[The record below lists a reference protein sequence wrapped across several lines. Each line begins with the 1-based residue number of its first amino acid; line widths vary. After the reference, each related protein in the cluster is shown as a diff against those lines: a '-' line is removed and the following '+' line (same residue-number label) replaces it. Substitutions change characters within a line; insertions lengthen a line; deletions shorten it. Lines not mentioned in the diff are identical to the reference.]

1 METPADARSSIPW
14 NSASRESATP
24 MNASMSMNAE
34 RVGRSK
40 WELDTP
46 ALLVDLDLVDQN
58 IATMATFFRE
68 AGVGWRPHC
77 KGLKVPSLVHKEIAA
92 GAIGATCAKLGE
104 AEAMAAAG
112 IKDILI
118 ANQVVGA
125 IKVARLMKLLALA
138 DVMVAVDSLESAEEL
153 SAASHRAGRQLRV
166 LVELD
171 VGMNRAGVQPGEAA
185 VDLSRKLQ
193 DLPGLRYMGL
203 MAWEGHC
210 GRVAD
215 ATERKAAC
223 EYAVGLLLDS
233 AELCRKAGLPVGI
246 ISCGGTET
254 FQFTA
259 RIPGI
264 TEVQA
269 GGGIFNDLHYASR
282 GVAHPFALTILTTV
296 TSRPTPT
303 RIIVDAG
310 RKSMSDGAAMPMPK
324 DLSDLELVRL
334 SAEHGKIEMQ
344 NPSGKPKIG
353 DKLEWIVGYGDTTVC
368 LHDEMVGIRSGKVE
382 VVWPVLA
389 RGKVA

>member
-1 METPADARSSIPW
+1 
-14 NSASRESATP
+14 
-24 MNASMSMNAE
+24 MNTSMSMNAE
-34 RVGRSK
+34 RVGLSK

-46 ALLVDLDLVDQN
+46 ALLVDLDLVDRN
-58 IATMATFFRE
+58 IATMAAFFRE
-68 AGVGWRPHC
+68 MRVGWRPHC
-77 KGLKVPSLVHKEIAA
+77 KGLKVPALVHKEIAA
-92 GAIGATCAKLGE
+92 GAIGPTCAKLGE

-125 IKVARLMKLLALA
+125 IKVARLVNLLALA
-138 DVMVAVDSLESAEEL
+138 DVMVAVDSLENAEEL
-153 SAASHRAGRQLRV
+153 SAASHRAGHHLRV

-171 VGMNRAGVQPGEAA
+171 VGMNRAGIQPGEPV
-185 VDLSRKLQ
+185 VDLSRKLR

-210 GRVAD
+210 GRIAD
-215 ATERKAAC
+215 PTKRKAAC

-233 AELCRKAGLPVGI
+233 AELCRKAGLPVKI
-246 ISCGGTET
+246 VSCGGTET
-254 FQFTA
+254 FQYTA

-269 GGGIFNDLHYASR
+269 GGGILNDLHYASR
-282 GVAHPFALTILTTV
+282 GVGHPFALTVLSTV

-324 DLSDLELVRL
+324 DMNDLELVRL

-344 NPSGKPKIG
+344 NPSGKPMIG

-368 LHDEMVGIRSGKVE
+368 LHDEMVGIRSGNVE

-389 RGKVA
+389 RGKVR

>member
-1 METPADARSSIPW
+1 
-14 NSASRESATP
+14 
-24 MNASMSMNAE
+24 MNGSMSMNAE

-46 ALLVDLDLVDQN
+46 ALLVDLNLVDQN
-58 IATMATFFRE
+58 IATMATFFRKT
-68 AGVGWRPHC
+68 GVGWRPHC
-77 KGLKVPSLVHKEIAA
+77 KGLKVPALVHKEIAA
-92 GAIGATCAKLGE
+92 GAMEATCAKLGE

-112 IKDILI
+112 VKDILI

-138 DVMVAVDSLESAEEL
+138 DVMVAVDSLENAKEL
-153 SAASHRAGRQLRV
+153 SAASHRAGRHLRV

-171 VGMNRAGVQPGEAA
+171 VGMNGAGIQPGEPA
-185 VDLSRKLQ
+185 VDLSRKLR

-210 GRVAD
+210 DRVAD
-215 ATERKAAC
+215 PTERKAAC

-233 AELCRKAGLPVGI
+233 AELCRKAGLPVEI

-259 RIPGI
+259 RISGI

-269 GGGIFNDLHYASR
+269 GGGILNDLHYASQDVR
-282 GVAHPFALTILTTV
+282 HPFALTVLSTV

-303 RIIVDAG
+303 RIIVDVG

-324 DLSDLELVRL
+324 DLNDLKLNACRPSMERSRCRNPAESQRSETNWNGSLVTAIPP
-334 SAEHGKIEMQ
+334 SACMTRWLGSEAAIWKSFGRFS
-344 NPSGKPKIG
+344 PA
-353 DKLEWIVGYGDTTVC
+353 
-368 LHDEMVGIRSGKVE
+368 
-382 VVWPVLA
+382 A
-389 RGKVA
+389 R